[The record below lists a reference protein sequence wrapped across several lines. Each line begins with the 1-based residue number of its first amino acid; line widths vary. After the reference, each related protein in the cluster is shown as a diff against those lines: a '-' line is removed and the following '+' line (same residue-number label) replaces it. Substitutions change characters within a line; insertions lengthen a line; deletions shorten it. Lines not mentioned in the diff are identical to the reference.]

1 MSAEEAV
8 KPDEAYFKFLDDT
21 MAPLLKEG
29 VNKVWEDTPED
40 AMVTDLFKPVRCWFH
55 K

>member
-1 MSAEEAV
+1 MAAGPAS
-8 KPDEAYFKFLDDT
+8 EAYFKFLDEA

-40 AMVTDLFKPVRCWFH
+40 PMVRNDELVAMLFC
-55 K
+55 